1 VSENPSN
8 PWADSSEDGYY
19 VSITDML
26 VGLLFLFIILLMY
39 FALQLKLA
47 TQDLVTAEESRTEL
61 LQKVAGYMQEHN
73 VRAEADLTAGVL
85 RLPDQILFDKGR
97 DAPKAEGV
105 TALQVLAD
113 GLVENL
119 PCYAFQKV
127 SSPPAD
133 CTSNHHLEAIFIE
146 GHTDSDPITPN
157 ARLRDNWDLSAARA
171 ANTFR
176 ILTGYRPGLMDFL
189 SEPAS
194 EPGALPIFS
203 VAGYADQRPV
213 AEGDSEAAKNRN
225 RRIDVRFVM
234 AGPEIE

>member
-1 VSENPSN
+1 MSEERTN

-39 FALQLKLA
+39 FALQLKVA
-47 TQDLVTAEESRTEL
+47 TQDLVTADEARDEL
-61 LQKVAGYMQEHN
+61 LRKVEAYMVANN
-73 VRAEADLTAGVL
+73 VRAEADLNAGVL

-105 TALQVLAD
+105 AALQVLAD
-113 GLVENL
+113 GLMTHL
-119 PCYAFQKV
+119 PCYSYRANTPQ
-127 SSPPAD
+127 PAD
-133 CTSNHHLEAIFIE
+133 CGTVHHLEAIFVE
-146 GHTDSDPITPN
+146 GHTDSDPITPS

-171 ANTFR
+171 SNTFR
-176 ILTGYRPGLMDFL
+176 ILTGYRPDLMGFL
-189 SEPAS
+189 SDTAGA
-194 EPGALPIFS
+194 PGALPIFS

-213 AEGDSEAAKNRN
+213 ASGDTEEAKNQN

-234 AGPEIE
+234 ASPKAE